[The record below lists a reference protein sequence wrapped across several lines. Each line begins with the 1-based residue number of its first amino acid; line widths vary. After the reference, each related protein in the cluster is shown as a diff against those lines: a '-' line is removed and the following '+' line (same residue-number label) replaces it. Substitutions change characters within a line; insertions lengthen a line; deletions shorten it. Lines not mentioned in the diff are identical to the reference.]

1 MSNII
6 KEQTFIYN
14 KQLVNFVRNFIAKV
28 KEDSRLT
35 DKDLQEILGLESDS
49 YKQLLDKNYDGNIS
63 SGIISTIYI
72 ITNGKISLQE
82 IWKDNEIDVEAIEE
96 YMRNIQES
104 HYQENIINLLE
115 KLGIHNEN
123 ELDNFL
129 TLFDENY
136 IITDSDNLLEW
147 LKEK

>member
-63 SGIISTIYI
+63 SDIISTIYI

-104 HYQENIINLLE
+104 HYQEKIITLLG

-123 ELDNFL
+123 ELDDFL

-136 IITDSDNLLEW
+136 ITDSNNLLQW

>member
-28 KEDSRLT
+28 KEDSQLT
-35 DKDLQEILGLESDS
+35 DKDLQEILGLESTS
-49 YKQLLDKNYDGNIS
+49 YEQLLDKNYNGNIS
-63 SGIISTIYI
+63 SGLISTIYI
-72 ITNGKISLQE
+72 ITNGQISLQE
-82 IWKDNEIDVEAIEE
+82 IWKNNEIDVEAIEE
-96 YMRNIQES
+96 YMRNIQER
-104 HYQENIINLLE
+104 HYQEKIINLLE

-129 TLFDENY
+129 THFDENY

-147 LKEK
+147 LKGK

>member
-28 KEDSRLT
+28 KEDSQLT
-35 DKDLQEILGLESDS
+35 DKDLQEILGLESTS
-49 YKQLLDKNYDGNIS
+49 YEQLLDKNYNGNIS
-63 SGIISTIYI
+63 SGLISTIYI
-72 ITNGKISLQE
+72 ITNGQISLQE
-82 IWKDNEIDVEAIEE
+82 IWKNNEIDVEAIEE
-96 YMRNIQES
+96 YLRNIQER
-104 HYQENIINLLE
+104 HYQEKIITLLE

-123 ELDNFL
+123 ELDDFL

-136 IITDSDNLLEW
+136 ITDSNNLLEW

>member
-28 KEDSRLT
+28 KEDSQLT
-35 DKDLQEILGLESDS
+35 DKDLQEILGLESTS
-49 YKQLLDKNYDGNIS
+49 YEQLLYKNYNGNIS
-63 SGIISTIYI
+63 SGLISTIYI
-72 ITNGKISLQE
+72 ITNGQISLQE
-82 IWKDNEIDVEAIEE
+82 IWKNNEIDVEAIEE
-96 YMRNIQES
+96 YLRNIQER
-104 HYQENIINLLE
+104 HYQEKIITLLG

-123 ELDNFL
+123 ELDDFL

-136 IITDSDNLLEW
+136 ITDSNNLLEW

>member
-72 ITNGKISLQE
+72 ITNGKISL
-82 IWKDNEIDVEAIEE
+82 KDNEIDVEAIEE
-96 YMRNIQES
+96 YMRNIQER
-104 HYQENIINLLE
+104 HYQEKIINLLE

-129 TLFDENY
+129 THFDENY

>member
-14 KQLVNFVRNFIAKV
+14 KQLVNFVQNFIAKV
-28 KEDSRLT
+28 KEDSQLT
-35 DKDLQEILGLESDS
+35 DKDLQEILGLESTS
-49 YKQLLDKNYDGNIS
+49 YEQLLDKNYNGNIS
-63 SGIISTIYI
+63 SGLISTIYI
-72 ITNGKISLQE
+72 ITNGQISLQE
-82 IWKDNEIDVEAIEE
+82 IWKNNEIDVEAIEE
-96 YMRNIQES
+96 YLRNIQER
-104 HYQENIINLLE
+104 HYQEKIITLLG

-123 ELDNFL
+123 ELDDFL

-136 IITDSDNLLEW
+136 ITDSNNLLEW

>member
-104 HYQENIINLLE
+104 HYQEKIITLLG

-123 ELDNFL
+123 ELDDFL

-136 IITDSDNLLEW
+136 ITDSNNLLEW

>member
-104 HYQENIINLLE
+104 HYQEKIINLLE

>member
-28 KEDSRLT
+28 KEDSQLT
-35 DKDLQEILGLESDS
+35 DKDLQEILGLESTS
-49 YKQLLDKNYDGNIS
+49 YEQLLDKNYNGNIS
-63 SGIISTIYI
+63 SGLISTIYI
-72 ITNGKISLQE
+72 ITNGQISLQE
-82 IWKDNEIDVEAIEE
+82 IWKNNEIDVEAIEE
-96 YMRNIQES
+96 YLRNIQER
-104 HYQENIINLLE
+104 HYQEKIMTLLG

-123 ELDNFL
+123 ELDDFL

-136 IITDSDNLLEW
+136 INDSDNLLEW

>member
-28 KEDSRLT
+28 KEDSQLT
-35 DKDLQEILGLESDS
+35 DKDLQEILGLESTS
-49 YKQLLDKNYDGNIS
+49 YEQLLDKNYNGNIS
-63 SGIISTIYI
+63 SGLISTIYI
-72 ITNGKISLQE
+72 ITNGQISLQE
-82 IWKDNEIDVEAIEE
+82 IWKNNEIDVEAIEE
-96 YMRNIQES
+96 YLRNIQER
-104 HYQENIINLLE
+104 HYQEKIINLLE

-123 ELDNFL
+123 ELDDFL

-136 IITDSDNLLEW
+136 ITDSNNLLQW

>member
-28 KEDSRLT
+28 KADSQLT
-35 DKDLQEILGLESDS
+35 DKDLQEILGLESTS
-49 YKQLLDKNYDGNIS
+49 YEQLLDKNYNGNIS
-63 SGIISTIYI
+63 SGLISTIYI
-72 ITNGKISLQE
+72 ITNGQISLQE
-82 IWKDNEIDVEAIEE
+82 IWKNNEIDVEAIEE
-96 YMRNIQES
+96 YLRNIQER
-104 HYQENIINLLE
+104 HYQEKIITLLG

-123 ELDNFL
+123 ELDDFL

-136 IITDSDNLLEW
+136 ITDSNNLLEW

>member
-28 KEDSRLT
+28 KEDSQLT
-35 DKDLQEILGLESDS
+35 DKDLQEILGLESTS
-49 YKQLLDKNYDGNIS
+49 YEQLLDKNYNGNIS
-63 SGIISTIYI
+63 SGLISTIYI
-72 ITNGKISLQE
+72 ITNGQISLQE
-82 IWKDNEIDVEAIEE
+82 IWKNNEIDVEAIEE
-96 YMRNIQES
+96 YLRNIQER
-104 HYQENIINLLE
+104 HYQEKIITLLG

-123 ELDNFL
+123 ELDDFL

-136 IITDSDNLLEW
+136 ITDSNNLLEW
-147 LKEK
+147 LKGK

>member
-96 YMRNIQES
+96 YMSNIQES

>member
-49 YKQLLDKNYDGNIS
+49 YKQLIDKNYDGNIS

-96 YMRNIQES
+96 YMRNIKES
-104 HYQENIINLLE
+104 HYQAKIINLIE

-129 TLFDENY
+129 THFDENY